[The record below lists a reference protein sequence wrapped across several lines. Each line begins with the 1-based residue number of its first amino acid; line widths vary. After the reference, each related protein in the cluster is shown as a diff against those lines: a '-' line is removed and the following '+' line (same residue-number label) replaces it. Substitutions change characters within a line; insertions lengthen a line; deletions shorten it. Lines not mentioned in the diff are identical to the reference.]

1 MKKAFI
7 AILIVFIFMF
17 TGCNKNEKNTF
28 TAVIDSVSLGSI
40 MVTTKAYS
48 SFDKASVSITDK
60 TKMISIDGKSINSVD
75 FSIGDEVEIVFDGE
89 IRDSYPVQITATKIT
104 VKSNGKD
111 VLVVKAEY
119 KKITAKQAKEQ
130 LDSDKSIILVD
141 VRTVDEYKENHI
153 SGSILIPDFDIETIA
168 PTKLTDKNAKILVYC
183 RSGNRSATAS
193 KKLIEMGYTNVY
205 DFGGIRDWPYET
217 VSGE

>member
-7 AILIVFIFMF
+7 VFLIGFVFIF
-17 TGCNKNEKNTF
+17 TGCKSVKEQTF
-28 TAVIDSVSLGSI
+28 IAVIESISANSI
-40 MVTTKAYS
+40 MVKTKVMDD
-48 SFDKASVSITDK
+48 FDKASVSITDK
-60 TKMISIDGKSINSVD
+60 TKIISIDGKTID
-75 FSIGDEVEIVFDGE
+75 IKGLELGDEVNIVFDGT

-104 VKSNGKD
+104 VKENRKD
-111 VLVVKAEY
+111 VQTVKADY

-141 VRTVDEYKENHI
+141 VRTLDEYKESHI
-153 SGSILIPDFDIETIA
+153 SGSILIPDFDIETLA
-168 PTKLTDKNAKILVYC
+168 PTKLVDKEAKIFVYC

-193 KKLIEMGYTNVY
+193 KKLIEMCYTNVF